1 MLREFVC
8 WFVRMCCTMHGGSWS
23 RGGSDYSRIRLGV
36 GGCVQRDTG
45 AGAHVLHAEQKHHL
59 CVCMC
64 VCVCARVSFFLV
76 PRGQNKTS
84 KASRLS
90 FINANQCV
98 WNEVKYMNAATEI
111 VVGWDSLVSLA
122 NWAPSFHWWTRGDSS
137 GGNQDKVPSWVPF
150 QWTNVLE
157 RPLFT
162 LNIDFLHTG
171 SYSWC
176 PFHIFCPCPSNIM
189 SPPVSLTLLTLS
201 RSLTPVAS

>member
-1 MLREFVC
+1 MGDPDLAGGQTIVGLGWGWGDVCSGIQVQELMFCMLSRNIIYVC
-8 WFVRMCCTMHGGSWS
+8 
-23 RGGSDYSRIRLGV
+23 
-36 GGCVQRDTG
+36 
-45 AGAHVLHAEQKHHL
+45 A
-59 CVCMC
+59 C

-150 QWTNVLE
+150 QWTNVLK